1 FRFTQVIIST
11 KIVAYY
17 SKVKK
22 IYHHYKPYEK
32 ATKTM
37 PSCILS
43 VSKLNYSS
51 TKNYDEEHINL

>member
-1 FRFTQVIIST
+1 MVFRFGVNNWGTVKLRKFTIIT
-11 KIVAYY
+11 NHMK
-17 SKVKK
+17 
-22 IYHHYKPYEK
+22 K